1 MGRGGVKTFDALVDA
16 VGDNS
21 SVDGKAHAPVVAP
34 RSGLSRSVPLRDL
47 VGNPYNPRDSVGD
60 LDELASIVEF
70 QLQPVVV
77 VTRGAFQDIYPDA
90 SISARWV
97 VIIGNRRLA
106 AAQKFGRPELDI
118 VVKDE
123 LAKDRA
129 TLLTAVISEN
139 VDRSGFDVI
148 EEAKAVES
156 LVEEYGSADAA
167 ADHLRKSKT
176 WVSHRRALL
185 KLAPDLQ
192 EATRRGDL
200 AIREARSLARVP
212 LEQQVA
218 RWSAA
223 RDRTELVTTRT
234 VNRGRGV
241 RNRRRGASRRRLT
254 GALCRGRCASS
265 IRSRAPWRLRCATIL
280 AKQEPESLV
289 ESLEEAAEV
298 APEGPVFRGKLAP
311 CRIGSRKA
319 TQDRPC

>member
-1 MGRGGVKTFDALVDA
+1 MHRWSRRGPGCPGRCRYGTWSATRTTPAIRSATLR
-16 VGDNS
+16 S
-21 SVDGKAHAPVVAP
+21 WP
-34 RSGLSRSVPLRDL
+34 RSLSSNYSRWSSSPGVRF
-47 VGNPYNPRDSVGD
+47 RTS
-60 LDELASIVEF
+60 
-70 QLQPVVV
+70 
-77 VTRGAFQDIYPDA
+77 TRTP

-129 TLLTAVISEN
+129 TLLTAVIAEN

-156 LVEEYGSADAA
+156 LVGEYGSADAA
-167 ADHLRKSKT
+167 AEHLRKSKT

-218 RWSAA
+218 RWNAA
-223 RDRTELVTTRT
+223 RDRHRT
-234 VNRGRGV
+234 
-241 RNRRRGASRRRLT
+241 A
-254 GALCRGRCASS
+254 
-265 IRSRAPWRLRCATIL
+265 
-280 AKQEPESLV
+280 
-289 ESLEEAAEV
+289 
-298 APEGPVFRGKLAP
+298 
-311 CRIGSRKA
+311 
-319 TQDRPC
+319 

>member
-16 VGDNS
+16 VGDHS
-21 SVDGKAHAPVVAP
+21 SVDGTTRTPVVAP

-47 VGNPYNPRDSVGD
+47 VANPYNPRDSIGD
-60 LDELASIVEF
+60 LEELASIVEF
-70 QLQPVVV
+70 QLQPIVV
-77 VTRGAFQDIYPDA
+77 VTRGAFHNIYPEA
-90 SISARWV
+90 AISARWV

-106 AAQKFGRPELDI
+106 AAQKFGRPELD
-118 VVKDE
+118 VVIKDE

-167 ADHLRKSKT
+167 AEHLRKSKT

-218 RWSAA
+218 RWNAA
-223 RDRTELVTTRT
+223 RDRQKRGGHDNGDSGEWDAESVPNTEPKAPPLRSVTKALRNFDTEPNALAVALRNQLGEKGTRT
-234 VNRGRGV
+234 LV
-241 RNRRRGASRRRLT
+241 SQ
-254 GALCRGRCASS
+254 
-265 IRSRAPWRLRCATIL
+265 LRKIL
-280 AKQEPESLV
+280 K
-289 ESLEEAAEV
+289 
-298 APEGPVFRGKLAP
+298 
-311 CRIGSRKA
+311 
-319 TQDRPC
+319 

>member
-1 MGRGGVKTFDALVDA
+1 MMGRGGVKTFEGLVDA
-16 VGDNS
+16 VGDKS
-21 SVDGKAHAPVVAP
+21 SVDGKAQAPVVAP
-34 RSGLSRSVPLRDL
+34 RSGLSRSVPLREL
-47 VGNPYNPRDSVGD
+47 IGNPYNPRDSVGD
-60 LDELASIVEF
+60 LEELASIVDF

-77 VTRGAFQDIYPDA
+77 VTRGAFQNLYPEA

-156 LVEEYGSADAA
+156 LVKEYGSADAA

-185 KLAPDLQ
+185 NLAPDLQ

-200 AIREARSLARVP
+200 AIGEARSLARVP

-218 RWSAA
+218 RWNAA
-223 RDRTELVTTRT
+223 RDRHRPDADPNRQPGEGSGESAPRGESTAPHGRSVTRALRKFDTEPNALAVALRDQL
-234 VNRGRGV
+234 GE
-241 RNRRRGASRRRLT
+241 T
-254 GALCRGRCASS
+254 GARTLVSH
-265 IRSRAPWRLRCATIL
+265 LR
-280 AKQEPESLV
+280 
-289 ESLEEAAEV
+289 
-298 APEGPVFRGKLAP
+298 KLL
-311 CRIGSRKA
+311 K
-319 TQDRPC
+319 

>member
-1 MGRGGVKTFDALVDA
+1 MMGRGGVKTFEGLVEA

-21 SVDGKAHAPVVAP
+21 SVDGESHAPVVAP
-34 RSGLSRSVPLRDL
+34 RSGFSRSVSLRDL
-47 VGNPYNPRDSVGD
+47 VGNPHNPRDSVGD
-60 LDELASIVEF
+60 LDELASIVDF
-70 QLQPVVV
+70 QLQPVIV
-77 VTRGAFQDIYPDA
+77 VTRGAFQNIYPEA

-97 VIIGNRRLA
+97 VILGNRRLA
-106 AAQKFGRPELDI
+106 AAQKFGRPELDV

-156 LVEEYGSADAA
+156 LVQEYGSADAA

-185 KLAPDLQ
+185 KLAPDLL

-212 LEQQVA
+212 FEQQVA
-218 RWSAA
+218 RWNASRDRHRPRDDANGEPGEGSADSAPSGDSAA
-223 RDRTELVTTRT
+223 PQGRSVTRALRKFDTEPNALAVALRDQLGE
-234 VNRGRGV
+234 
-241 RNRRRGASRRRLT
+241 T
-254 GALCRGRCASS
+254 GARTLLSH
-265 IRSRAPWRLRCATIL
+265 LR
-280 AKQEPESLV
+280 
-289 ESLEEAAEV
+289 
-298 APEGPVFRGKLAP
+298 KLL
-311 CRIGSRKA
+311 K
-319 TQDRPC
+319 

>member
-1 MGRGGVKTFDALVDA
+1 MGRGGVKTFDALADA

-21 SVDGKAHAPVVAP
+21 SVDGTHVPVVAP
-34 RSGLSRSVPLRDL
+34 RLGLSRSVPLRDV

-60 LDELASIVEF
+60 LGELASIVEF

-77 VTRGAFQDIYPDA
+77 VTRSAFRNIYPEA
-90 SISARWV
+90 SVSARWV

-129 TLLTAVISEN
+129 TLLTAIISEN

-156 LVEEYGSADAA
+156 LVKEYGSADAA
-167 ADHLRKSKT
+167 AEHLRKSKT

-185 KLAPDLQ
+185 RLAPDLQ

-223 RDRTELVTTRT
+223 RDRHKVDDRT
-234 VNRGRGV
+234 HRESGEG
-241 RNRRRGASRRRLT
+241 RRGESTPRDEPSAAPVRSVTRALRKFDSEPNALAVALCDQLGET
-254 GALCRGRCASS
+254 GARTLVSH
-265 IRSRAPWRLRCATIL
+265 LR
-280 AKQEPESLV
+280 
-289 ESLEEAAEV
+289 
-298 APEGPVFRGKLAP
+298 KLL
-311 CRIGSRKA
+311 K
-319 TQDRPC
+319 

>member
-21 SVDGKAHAPVVAP
+21 AVDGTASAPVVTP
-34 RSGLSRSVPLRDL
+34 RSGLSRAVPLHEL
-47 VGNPYNPRDSVGD
+47 VANPFNPRDSVGD

-70 QLQPVVV
+70 QLQPIVVV
-77 VTRGAFQDIYPDA
+77 NRVAFQNIYPEA
-90 SISARWV
+90 KVHGRWV

-106 AAQKFGRPELDI
+106 AAHKFGRAELDV

-129 TLLTAVISEN
+129 TLLTAIIAEN

-156 LVEEYGSADAA
+156 LVNEYGSADAA

-192 EATRRGDL
+192 EATRKGDL
-200 AIREARSLARVP
+200 AIREARGLARVP

-218 RWSAA
+218 RWNAA
-223 RDRTELVTTRT
+223 RDR
-234 VNRGRGV
+234 
-241 RNRRRGASRRRLT
+241 RRRDADANPQAGEGSGESTPAHEPPPTLRSVTRALRNFDTEPNGLAVALRDQLGDAGAKTLVSQLRRL
-254 GALCRGRCASS
+254 L
-265 IRSRAPWRLRCATIL
+265 
-280 AKQEPESLV
+280 K
-289 ESLEEAAEV
+289 
-298 APEGPVFRGKLAP
+298 
-311 CRIGSRKA
+311 
-319 TQDRPC
+319 

>member
-1 MGRGGVKTFDALVDA
+1 MGRGGVTTFDGLVDA

-21 SVDGKAHAPVVAP
+21 SVDGNAHAPVIAP

-47 VGNPYNPRDSVGD
+47 VANPYNPRDSVGD
-60 LDELASIVEF
+60 LEELASIVDF

-77 VTRGAFQDIYPDA
+77 VARAAFQNIYPEA
-90 SISARWV
+90 KISVRWV

-156 LVEEYGSADAA
+156 LVGEYGSADAA
-167 ADHLRKSKT
+167 AEHLRKSKT

-218 RWSAA
+218 RWNAA
-223 RDRTELVTTRT
+223 RERAGADASREPGEGSAESAPSDEPTTRPLRSVT
-234 VNRGRGV
+234 RALRKFDTEPNALAVALRDELGD
-241 RNRRRGASRRRLT
+241 T
-254 GALCRGRCASS
+254 GAKTLIAQ
-265 IRSRAPWRLRCATIL
+265 LR
-280 AKQEPESLV
+280 
-289 ESLEEAAEV
+289 
-298 APEGPVFRGKLAP
+298 KLL
-311 CRIGSRKA
+311 K
-319 TQDRPC
+319 

>member
-1 MGRGGVKTFDALVDA
+1 MGRGGVKTFEGLVDA
-16 VGDNS
+16 VGDHS

-34 RSGLSRSVPLRDL
+34 RSGLSRSVPLREL
-47 VGNPYNPRDSVGD
+47 IGNPYNPRDSVGD
-60 LDELASIVEF
+60 LEELASIVDF

-77 VTRGAFQDIYPDA
+77 VTRGAFHTIYPEA
-90 SISARWV
+90 KISARWV

-156 LVEEYGSADAA
+156 LVGEYGSADAA

-212 LEQQVA
+212 FEQQVA
-218 RWSAA
+218 RWNAA
-223 RDRTELVTTRT
+223 RDRNRPRDDANREPGEGSADSTTRDESAAPA
-234 VNRGRGV
+234 GRAVTRALRKFDTEPNALAVVLCEQLGES
-241 RNRRRGASRRRLT
+241 GARTLVSH
-254 GALCRGRCASS
+254 
-265 IRSRAPWRLRCATIL
+265 LR
-280 AKQEPESLV
+280 
-289 ESLEEAAEV
+289 
-298 APEGPVFRGKLAP
+298 KLL
-311 CRIGSRKA
+311 K
-319 TQDRPC
+319 

>member
-1 MGRGGVKTFDALVDA
+1 MMARGGVKTFDALVDA

-21 SVDGKAHAPVVAP
+21 SVDGDAHAPVVAP

-47 VGNPYNPRDSVGD
+47 VENPYNPRDSLGD
-60 LDELASIVEF
+60 LDQLASIVDF

-77 VTRGAFQDIYPDA
+77 VTRGAFENIYPDHK
-90 SISARWV
+90 ISARWV

-106 AAQKFGRPELDI
+106 AAHKFGRSDLDV

-148 EEAKAVES
+148 EEAKAVAR
-156 LVEEYGSADAA
+156 LVEEFGSADAA
-167 ADHLRKSKT
+167 AEHLRKSKT
-176 WVSHRRALL
+176 WISHRRALL
-185 KLAPDLQ
+185 NLAPALQ

-218 RWSAA
+218 RWNAA
-223 RDRTELVTTRT
+223 RDRDRSSSGAAEREEA
-234 VNRGRGV
+234 GEGSAESD
-241 RNRRRGASRRRLT
+241 RRGEPAAPPLRSVTRALRKFDTEPNALAVALRDQLGET
-254 GALCRGRCASS
+254 GARTLLSQ
-265 IRSRAPWRLRCATIL
+265 LR
-280 AKQEPESLV
+280 
-289 ESLEEAAEV
+289 
-298 APEGPVFRGKLAP
+298 KLL
-311 CRIGSRKA
+311 K
-319 TQDRPC
+319 

>member
-1 MGRGGVKTFDALVDA
+1 MNRRGGVKTFDALVDA

-21 SVDGKAHAPVVAP
+21 SVDGEAHAPVIAP
-34 RSGLSRSVPLRDL
+34 RSGQSRSVPLRDL
-47 VGNPYNPRDSVGD
+47 VGNPHNPRDSVGD
-60 LDELASIVEF
+60 IDELASIVDF
-70 QLQPVVV
+70 QLQPVVA
-77 VTRGAFQDIYPDA
+77 VTKGAFHSIYPDT

-106 AAQKFGRPELDI
+106 AAHKFGRPELDI
-118 VVKDE
+118 VIKDE

-156 LVEEYGSADAA
+156 LVQEFGSADAA

-223 RDRTELVTTRT
+223 RDRSRSRDDADREPGEGSAESGPKAESAAPHGRT
-234 VNRGRGV
+234 VTRALRKFDTEPSALAVALHDHLGE
-241 RNRRRGASRRRLT
+241 T
-254 GALCRGRCASS
+254 GAKTLVGQ
-265 IRSRAPWRLRCATIL
+265 LR
-280 AKQEPESLV
+280 
-289 ESLEEAAEV
+289 
-298 APEGPVFRGKLAP
+298 KLL
-311 CRIGSRKA
+311 K
-319 TQDRPC
+319 

>member
-1 MGRGGVKTFDALVDA
+1 MNRRGGVKTFDALVDA

-21 SVDGKAHAPVVAP
+21 SVDGEALAPVVAP
-34 RSGLSRSVPLRDL
+34 RSGLSRSVALRDL
-47 VGNPYNPRDSVGD
+47 VGNPHNPRDSVGD
-60 LDELASIVEF
+60 LEELASIVEF

-77 VTRGAFQDIYPDA
+77 VTRAAFQNIYPD
-90 SISARWV
+90 SNVSARWV
-97 VIIGNRRLA
+97 VILGNRRLA
-106 AAQKFGRPELDI
+106 AAHKFGRPELD
-118 VVKDE
+118 VVIKDE
-123 LAKDRA
+123 LAADRA

-223 RDRTELVTTRT
+223 RDRS
-234 VNRGRGV
+234 
-241 RNRRRGASRRRLT
+241 RNRDDANGEPGEGSAQSGPKSESVAPHGRAVTRALRKFDAEPSALAVALHEHLGET
-254 GALCRGRCASS
+254 GARTLVSQ
-265 IRSRAPWRLRCATIL
+265 LR
-280 AKQEPESLV
+280 
-289 ESLEEAAEV
+289 
-298 APEGPVFRGKLAP
+298 KLL
-311 CRIGSRKA
+311 K
-319 TQDRPC
+319 

>member
-1 MGRGGVKTFDALVDA
+1 MGRGGVKTFDALVEA

-21 SVDGKAHAPVVAP
+21 SVDGSVHAPAIAP
-34 RSGLSRSVPLRDL
+34 RSALSRSVALRDL

-60 LDELASIVEF
+60 LSELASITEF

-77 VTRGAFQDIYPDA
+77 VTRRVFQEIYPEA
-90 SISARWV
+90 NISARWV

-106 AAQKFGRPELDI
+106 AAHKFGRPELDV

-123 LAKDRA
+123 LARDRA

-156 LVEEYGSADAA
+156 LVQEYGSADAA
-167 ADHLRKSKT
+167 AEHLCKSKT
-176 WVSHRRALL
+176 WVSQRRALL

-192 EATRRGDL
+192 EATRKGDL

-218 RWSAA
+218 RWTAA
-223 RDRTELVTTRT
+223 RSRHKGDTHTESDA
-234 VNRGRGV
+234 GRGS
-241 RNRRRGASRRRLT
+241 GDGTPAEDLGSPSRRSVT
-254 GALCRGRCASS
+254 KALRKFDTEPHALAVALHDQLGEAGTKTLVSQ
-265 IRSRAPWRLRCATIL
+265 LR
-280 AKQEPESLV
+280 
-289 ESLEEAAEV
+289 
-298 APEGPVFRGKLAP
+298 KLL
-311 CRIGSRKA
+311 K
-319 TQDRPC
+319 

>member
-1 MGRGGVKTFDALVDA
+1 MHRWSRRGPVRPGRWRYETWSATRTTPAIHSATL
-16 VGDNS
+16 
-21 SVDGKAHAPVVAP
+21 H
-34 RSGLSRSVPLRDL
+34 
-47 VGNPYNPRDSVGD
+47 
-60 LDELASIVEF
+60 ELASIVEF

-77 VTRGAFQDIYPDA
+77 VSRATFQNIYPEA
-90 SISARWV
+90 NISARWV

-123 LAKDRA
+123 LARDRA

-156 LVEEYGSADAA
+156 LVGEYGSADAA

-223 RDRTELVTTRT
+223 RDRHRPRDDANREPGEGSADSVPRDESTAPHGRSVTRALRKFDTEPNALAVALRDHL
-234 VNRGRGV
+234 GE
-241 RNRRRGASRRRLT
+241 T
-254 GALCRGRCASS
+254 GAR
-265 IRSRAPWRLRCATIL
+265 T
-280 AKQEPESLV
+280 LV
-289 ESLEEAAEV
+289 ESPEEAAEV
-298 APEGPVFRGKLAP
+298 ASEGVSFPRKTDPFRYQIAE
-311 CRIGSRKA
+311 RHA
-319 TQDRPC
+319 DRVC

>member
-21 SVDGKAHAPVVAP
+21 SVDGDAHAPVVAP
-34 RSGLSRSVPLRDL
+34 RSGLSRSVPLQDL
-47 VGNPYNPRDSVGD
+47 VANPYNPRDSVGD
-60 LDELASIVEF
+60 LDELASIVDF

-77 VTRGAFQDIYPDA
+77 VTRATFQNIYPEA
-90 SISARWV
+90 KISVRWV

-106 AAQKFGRPELDI
+106 AAQKFGRPALDI

-167 ADHLRKSKT
+167 AEHLRKSKT

-192 EATRRGDL
+192 QATRRGDL

-218 RWSAA
+218 RWNAA
-223 RDRTELVTTRT
+223 RERAGADANGEAGEGSAESAPSGEPAARPLRSVTRALRKFDTEPNALAVALRDQL
-234 VNRGRGV
+234 GD
-241 RNRRRGASRRRLT
+241 T
-254 GALCRGRCASS
+254 GARTLVAQ
-265 IRSRAPWRLRCATIL
+265 LR
-280 AKQEPESLV
+280 
-289 ESLEEAAEV
+289 
-298 APEGPVFRGKLAP
+298 KLL
-311 CRIGSRKA
+311 K
-319 TQDRPC
+319 